1 MPTNEAIDQMY
12 ADGTLPSWADLDAMT
27 ADMFG
32 GDANALKK
40 AKTIIEDK
48 INNFLRYHIQDN
60 SVIIGA
66 APQRNVKYES
76 FTINPATKRF
86 YSLQVSSSSNSMSVT
101 DQMGNKRN
109 VVTTD
114 GLYNNQGREYWI
126 TNKDDDTRSQLY
138 NASDVVVHQIDGVL
152 LYHSEQLSKWQDEID
167 KLKPADANNA
177 RRR

>member
-1 MPTNEAIDQMY
+1 
-12 ADGTLPSWADLDAMT
+12 
-27 ADMFG
+27 
-32 GDANALKK
+32 
-40 AKTIIEDK
+40 
-48 INNFLRYHIQDN
+48 
-60 SVIIGA
+60 
-66 APQRNVKYES
+66 
-76 FTINPATKRF
+76 
-86 YSLQVSSSSNSMSVT
+86 MSVT

-152 LYHSEQLSKWQDEID
+152 LYHSEQLSKWQEEID